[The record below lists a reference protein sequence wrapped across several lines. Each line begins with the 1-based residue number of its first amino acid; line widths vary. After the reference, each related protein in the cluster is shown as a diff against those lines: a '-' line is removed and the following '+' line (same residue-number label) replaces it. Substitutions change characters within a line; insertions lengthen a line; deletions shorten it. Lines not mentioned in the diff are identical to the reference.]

1 MIFFQVSS
9 NLDTE
14 SLSTYFDAILLS
26 FFPCFSHWGN
36 KLINNEIILSHVK
49 FFVPWDFGK
58 EPAMCTIP
66 QFAWTCC
73 SGLLWTNFSRCPLTK
88 GKKFKI
94 KSDIV
99 LIFSFTRAHSVW
111 EILRTYRKVSFEFT
125 QELWISFF
133 ELCCQAKERVGC
145 KRNRALVGWN
155 SSRSLPNFRL
165 PSRGFFTQVTRIKKQ
180 GEKNACCIVVH
191 NN

>member
-9 NLDTE
+9 NIGYRIIISVFWCNPFL
-14 SLSTYFDAILLS
+14 I
-26 FFPCFSHWGN
+26 FPCFSHSGN
-36 KLINNEIILSHVK
+36 KLINNEIILSLVK
-49 FFVPWDFGK
+49 FFVPWGFGK

-99 LIFSFTRAHSVW
+99 LIFSYTRAHSVW
-111 EILRTYRKVSFEFT
+111 EILRTYRKVSFEFAH
-125 QELWISFF
+125 ELWISFF
-133 ELCCQAKERVGC
+133 ELCCHAKERVGR
-145 KRNRALVGWN
+145 KRNRASVGWN

-165 PSRGFFTQVTRIKKQ
+165 PSRGFFTQLTRMLH
-180 GEKNACCIVVH
+180 CCT
-191 NN
+191 